1 MFCKKKSKRDE
12 SKFTH
17 LIMPTE
23 EHTKIGKKIK
33 STQDFKLSEIYTNAK
48 NFQMLQS
55 APKLG
60 KTNP

>member
-1 MFCKKKSKRDE
+1 
-12 SKFTH
+12 
-17 LIMPTE
+17 MPTE